1 MKYKKININISPAD
15 DTAREIIIAQLSN
28 IGYDSFMETEDGL
41 EAYISEDDY
50 RPLDEE
56 LLPFLIAPAY
66 KFEISAEDLEEKN
79 WNEEWE
85 KNYFKPIVISDQCL
99 VRSPFHEK
107 PEITPRY
114 EILIEPKMAFG
125 TGYHETTTLMVQY
138 LLETDS
144 ANTDVL
150 DMGCGTGILGIL
162 AAMREAKNILGI
174 DIDKWAVENALENIK
189 INNISNMQVQMA
201 DASFLGKSRRYDIIL
216 ANINR
221 NILLEDMPRYDLT
234 TKTGTQIFLSG
245 FYREDLP
252 KIDSV
257 ASQLNWQQISI
268 KEQNNWVAVSYR
280 KK

>member
-1 MKYKKININISPAD
+1 MKYKKIIIKITPSD
-15 DTAREIIIAQLSN
+15 ETAREIVIAQLSE
-28 IGYDSFMETEDGL
+28 IGYDSFMEIEEGL
-41 EAYISEDDY
+41 EAYIQEDIY
-50 RPLDEE
+50 SQLNGE
-56 LLPFLIAPAY
+56 LLPFLNAADY
-66 KFEISAEDLEEKN
+66 KFEISSEDLEEKN

-107 PEITPRY
+107 PNITPRY

-125 TGYHETTTLMVQY
+125 TGYHETTSLMIQY
-138 LLETDS
+138 LLETES
-144 ANTDVL
+144 TGTEVL

-162 AAMREAKNILGI
+162 ASMRGAKNILGI
-174 DIDKWAVENALENIK
+174 DIDKWAVENAIENIK

-201 DASFLGKSRRYDIIL
+201 DASFLDQSRKFDIIL

-221 NILLEDMPRYDLT
+221 NILLEDMPRYNLT
-234 TKTGTQIFLSG
+234 TKSGSQLFMSG

-252 KIDSV
+252 KIDIV
-257 ASQLNWQQISI
+257 ASQLNWQQISV
-268 KEQNNWVAVSYR
+268 KEQNNWMAVSYR

>member
-1 MKYKKININISPAD
+1 
-15 DTAREIIIAQLSN
+15 
-28 IGYDSFMETEDGL
+28 
-41 EAYISEDDY
+41 
-50 RPLDEE
+50 
-56 LLPFLIAPAY
+56 
-66 KFEISAEDLEEKN
+66 
-79 WNEEWE
+79 
-85 KNYFKPIVISDQCL
+85 
-99 VRSPFHEK
+99 
-107 PEITPRY
+107 
-114 EILIEPKMAFG
+114 
-125 TGYHETTTLMVQY
+125 
-138 LLETDS
+138 
-144 ANTDVL
+144 
-150 DMGCGTGILGIL
+150 
-162 AAMREAKNILGI
+162 
-174 DIDKWAVENALENIK
+174 
-189 INNISNMQVQMA
+189 MQVQMA